1 MSIYFIAGLLV
12 FMLFLEAI
20 AYLIVNPK
28 NTNASEHNETSPP
41 PGEVFRIITE
51 QEVKEHNRNS
61 MHSFMCKNCGVT
73 KNSLEVVRQYCD
85 GCGCWLCYNCND
97 DLCGECKQKTK

>member
-1 MSIYFIAGLLV
+1 
-12 FMLFLEAI
+12 MLFLEAI
-20 AYLIVNPK
+20 AYFIY
-28 NTNASEHNETSPP
+28 NARKAKPSDNNEYSPP
-41 PGEVFRIITE
+41 PGQPTFRIITE
-51 QEVKEHNRNS
+51 EEVKEHNRNS
-61 MHSFMCKNCGVT
+61 IHSFMCKNCGLT